1 MKPVV
6 ISANSDGKNNSW
18 HTPTST
24 HSSQNRRKRNNESP
38 KVSPTIKR
46 IVLDM
51 QGGKDD
57 IHSFKR
63 TTELN
68 RSRENAMNSLNSSFS
83 PNISSNILKNDSSSI
98 INSSPKAGSLPF
110 KNAHNT
116 NKESPTSTSNQIMNQ
131 SNDKTIINLIDD
143 DNDDLFDN
151 SQIFL
156 NDIKNLDKTIIKS
169 QLNQFHR
176 HYNITENPE
185 ICSQYIRM
193 ERSMVEINEE
203 NLNDYEEEIHILE
216 STQYRRDFLMAF
228 DECEKSISNL
238 NPNIPNEIVDELDEL
253 DGIKSLNWDDE
264 AFNSPNRTL
273 HKPLN
278 KNTPKIVQPSTS
290 AQLLKDNNT
299 NELNN
304 RRKKFNLAP
313 VSTASFRDA
322 GPFYGLPLFVKQLI
336 KEYKGIDGMY
346 DWQDECLN
354 LDAIPKRENL
364 IYALPTSGGKTLV
377 AEIIIL
383 REIICRKRNVL
394 FILPFVS
401 IVQEKV
407 Y

>member
-1 MKPVV
+1 MKPVL
-6 ISANSDGKNNSW
+6 SANIDGKNDSW

-24 HSSQNRRKRNNESP
+24 HSFQNRRKRSNESP

-51 QGGKDD
+51 QGNKDD

-63 TTELN
+63 TTEMN
-68 RSRENAMNSLNSSFS
+68 RSRENAMNTLNSSFS
-83 PNISSNILKNDSSSI
+83 PIISSNILKNDSPSI
-98 INSSPKAGSLPF
+98 INSSPKTGPSTL
-110 KNAHNT
+110 KNLRNT
-116 NKESPTSTSNQIMNQ
+116 NKESTTSSSNQIMNR
-131 SNDKTIINLIDD
+131 SRDKTITNLIDD
-143 DNDDLFDN
+143 DDDLFDN

-156 NDIKNLDKTIIKS
+156 NDIKFLDKTIIKS
-169 QLNQFHR
+169 QLINQFQQN
-176 HYNITENPE
+176 YNITENPE
-185 ICSQYIRM
+185 TCSQYIRM
-193 ERSMVEINEE
+193 ERSMVQINEE
-203 NLNDYEEEIHILE
+203 NVNDYEEEIHILE
-216 STQYRRDFLMAF
+216 STQYRRDFLMVF

-238 NPNIPNEIVDELDEL
+238 NPNISTEIVDEL

-264 AFNSPNRTL
+264 VFDSPNRTL
-273 HKPLN
+273 HKPSN
-278 KNTPKIVQPSTS
+278 KNTPPIVQPSTS
-290 AQLLKDNNT
+290 IKLTKDNNT

-313 VSTASFRDA
+313 VSTASFRDM
-322 GPFYGLPLFVKQLI
+322 GPFYGLPLFVKKLI
-336 KEYKGIDGMY
+336 KEYKGIEEMY
-346 DWQDECLN
+346 DWQNECLN